1 MELWTKVHHPEAL
14 TPSGVMWRGRPRGRF
29 PHDCPLGVN
38 VAGCP
43 DGAPQ
48 LTEFGPS
55 SMLGVPPGSQPES
68 MKRDK
73 GGNQVGNVVSGWL
86 QVGICPCGCVA
97 SVGDC
102 SARCVFP
109 SGLFKLSTFV
119 VAVVRR
125 LQRLYPAPLC

>member
-14 TPSGVMWRGRPRGRF
+14 TPSGVMWGGRPRGRF
-29 PHDCPLGVN
+29 PHDSPLGVN
-38 VAGCP
+38 VAVCP

-55 SMLGVPPGSQPES
+55 SMLGVPPVSQPES

-73 GGNQVGNVVSGWL
+73 GGNHVRNVVSGWL

-109 SGLFKLSTFV
+109 AGLFKLSTFV